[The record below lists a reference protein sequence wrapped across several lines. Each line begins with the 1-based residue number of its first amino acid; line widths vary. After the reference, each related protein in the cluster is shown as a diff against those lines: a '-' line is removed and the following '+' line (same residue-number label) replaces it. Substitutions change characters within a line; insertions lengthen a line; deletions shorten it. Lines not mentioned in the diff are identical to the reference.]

1 MHPQIARHVGHFLV
15 EPGPPREVVL
25 ARNIF
30 FGPRAKKFAFT
41 WKKNQAG
48 WPKVTAL
55 VPIFGSAG
63 LKVNV
68 VPEIGLRTCDIDNG
82 TRRSKTD
89 LQVIARQY
97 RAPEDAFIPFL
108 SAFIYAFNDVL
119 CLRNLVNRK

>member
-1 MHPQIARHVGHFLV
+1 MPPQISRHVGHFLV

-30 FGPRAKKFAFT
+30 FGLRAKKFAFT
-41 WKKNQAG
+41 WQKIRRAV
-48 WPKVTAL
+48 PKVTAL
-55 VPIFGSAG
+55 VPIFGIAG

-68 VPEIGLRTCDIDNG
+68 VPEIGLRTCDIDSG

-97 RAPEDAFIPFL
+97 RAP
-108 SAFIYAFNDVL
+108 
-119 CLRNLVNRK
+119 